1 MRLLAANERRPS
13 GFIGVL
19 GFLGCERR
27 AGRGREGGQRA
38 KSDADSLINDEGRDE
53 AQVRS
58 QSFAQI
64 RPAFAMF

>member
-1 MRLLAANERRPS
+1 MRLLAANKRRPS

-38 KSDADSLINDEGRDE
+38 KSDAASLVDDEGRDE
-53 AQVRS
+53 APVRS
-58 QSFAQI
+58 QSFARI
-64 RPAFAMF
+64 RLAFAMF